1 MNELLSHY
9 LGHRGASVYIAA
21 LQLGNTTIDKISR
34 KAELPRST
42 CYLIIAE
49 LEEKGLLSRNTRGKK
64 EYVQAESPERLVE
77 YLQREK
83 DRAQNGVQQ
92 ILTGLP
98 QYMAMYNTGHEKKPS
113 CRYYEGFNGVK
124 LILEDSL
131 RATEILVLCSG
142 YSGVIEPRLSK
153 YLDTYF
159 DEVERKGIHTY
170 ELLGGSP
177 DTKDY
182 IGTYESEFHKMREVD
197 FGTKSKKS
205 LKHID
210 KLIYGSC
217 VATISFEELN
227 GVVLENAPIA
237 AFERETFFQLWGNK
251 D

>member
-9 LGHRGASVYIAA
+9 LGHRGASVYVAA
-21 LQLGNTTIDKISR
+21 LQLGSTTIEKIS
-34 KAELPRST
+34 KKTELPRSS
-42 CYLIIAE
+42 CYLIITE
-49 LEEKGLLSRNTRGKK
+49 LEEKGLVSRNTRGKK

-83 DRAQNGVQQ
+83 DRAQNGVQH
-92 ILTGLP
+92 ILTELP
-98 QYMAMYNTGHEKKPS
+98 QYMALYNTGHEKKPS

-142 YSGVIEPRLSK
+142 YCGVIEPRLSK

-159 DEVERKGIHTY
+159 DAVERKGIHTY

-177 DTKDY
+177 DTKEY
-182 IGTYESEFHKMREVD
+182 IGTYESEFHKMREVS
-197 FGTKSKKS
+197 FSNN

-227 GVVLENAPIA
+227 GVVLENAHIA
-237 AFERETFFQLWGNK
+237 AFERETFFKMWGK
-251 D
+251 